1 MAEHTRRDDNRPD
14 PEQLLARLKIDP
26 AGSGSPHGKLK
37 IYCGF
42 AAGVGKTYAM
52 LEDARTVAVASTDV
66 VCGYIEPHG
75 RAETE
80 ALLYGQELLPCRTV
94 TYRGVTLREFDLDAA
109 LTRKPTLILVDELAH
124 TNAPGS
130 RHAKRWQDVEELLD
144 AGINVWTTL
153 NVQHLESLNDVVAQI
168 TGVVVRETLPDK
180 VFDQAD
186 ELELVDLPPDELLER
201 LREGKVYVPEQA
213 KRAMQRFFK
222 KANLIA
228 LREIAMRRTA
238 DRIST
243 QVQTARLG
251 ETRTQT
257 WPTNE
262 RLLVCVGPSPTS
274 AKVIRT
280 ARRMAAAMHAQWIAV
295 HIETPA
301 TQEMDERARR
311 QLAMH
316 MRLAEQLGAET
327 VTLTGQD
334 VVAETINYA
343 QSRNVT
349 KIVIGKTGQAKWYR
363 VWRRSLVDHLI
374 ARSGDIDVYVIRG
387 VEEQP
392 ASVKPTPTPTTDYRG
407 YAKATVVMAAAT
419 AVAWVFNTAGLSD
432 ADLVMSFLLGVV
444 YVAARLGGGPAIYA
458 SVVAVLLFNFLFTQP
473 HYTFTVTD
481 TKYIFTFV
489 VMFVIGVMIS
499 TLTSRIKKQAELSR
513 RRERHTEAL
522 YRLSRRLA
530 GTLGSHQLVAVAEEQ
545 LSEIFGGEAVI
556 FLPDDQKTLRP
567 ALRRGQGFAESP
579 NEVAVALWVYERGR
593 LAGAGTDTLPNA
605 QALYLP
611 LVGPEGTVGV
621 LAIRPSQTERLA
633 TPEQRQLLE
642 TFASQIALALE
653 RDRLAEEAQRVLAQA
668 QAEKLRSALLSSV
681 SHDLRTPL
689 AAIAGASSS
698 LLSSSSI
705 DDKTRRELLQMVYEE
720 AERLSRLVENLLYMT
735 RVESG
740 NMTVHKQWQHLEEVV
755 GTALER
761 LSRQLT
767 AHPVQ
772 VEIASDFPLLPF
784 DGILLE
790 QVLMNL
796 LDNAAKY
803 APADTPIA
811 IHAWIDNGEA
821 LVQVADRG
829 PGLAAEELER
839 VFEKFY
845 RGVHTTTTT
854 SRGAGLGLAI
864 CSAIIQA
871 HGGRIWAENRPGGG
885 ACFLFSLPL
894 EGPPPTVETDDPE
907 APAKEGIKA
916 S

>member
-1 MAEHTRRDDNRPD
+1 MAEYTRSHDNRPD
-14 PEQLLARLKIDP
+14 PEQLLARLKIEP
-26 AGSGSPHGKLK
+26 AASDSLRGKLK

-52 LEDARTVAVASTDV
+52 LEDARTVVAAGTDV
-66 VCGYIEPHG
+66 VLGYIEPHG
-75 RAETE
+75 RPETE
-80 ALLYGQELLPCRTV
+80 AWLYGQELLPCRTV

-109 LTRKPTLILVDELAH
+109 LTRRPTLILVDELAH

-387 VEEQP
+387 VEEQTP
-392 ASVKPTPTPTTDYRG
+392 SGKPTTTPTTDYRG

-419 AVAWVFNTAGLSD
+419 AIAWAFDTVGLSD

-444 YVAARLGGGPAIYA
+444 YVAARLGRGPAIYA
-458 SVVAVLLFNFLFTQP
+458 SVAAVLLFNFLFTHP
-473 HYTFTVTD
+473 YHTFTVTD

-489 VMFVIGVMIS
+489 VMFVIGVIIS
-499 TLTSRIKKQAELSR
+499 TLTSRIKEQVELSR
-513 RRERHTEAL
+513 QRERHTEAL

-530 GTLGSHQLVAVAEEQ
+530 GTLGSHQLVAAAEEQ
-545 LSEIFGGEAVI
+545 LSEIFGGEVVI
-556 FLPDDQKTLRP
+556 FLPDDQQTLRP
-567 ALRRGQGFAESP
+567 ALRHGRGFAESP

-593 LAGAGTDTLPNA
+593 LAGSGTDTLPNA

-621 LAIRPSQTERLA
+621 LAIRPSQAERLA

-653 RDRLAEEAQRVLAQA
+653 RDRLAEEAQRILAQA

-698 LLSSSSI
+698 LLASTSI
-705 DDKTRRELLQMVYEE
+705 DDQTRRELLQMVYEE
-720 AERLSRLVENLLYMT
+720 ADRLSRLVENLLYMT

-740 NMTVHKQWQHLEEVV
+740 NMTVHKQWQPLEEVV

-767 AHPVQ
+767 AHPVHID
-772 VEIASDFPLLPF
+772 IAPDFPLLPF

-803 APADTPIA
+803 APAGTPID

-829 PGLAAEELER
+829 PGLAAEELGR

-845 RGVHTTTTT
+845 RGAHTMATA

-864 CSAIIQA
+864 CIAIMQA

-894 EGPPPTVETDDPE
+894 EGPPPTVETDVPE
-907 APAKEGIKA
+907 ALAEEGTKA
-916 S
+916 L

>member
-1 MAEHTRRDDNRPD
+1 
-14 PEQLLARLKIDP
+14 
-26 AGSGSPHGKLK
+26 
-37 IYCGF
+37 
-42 AAGVGKTYAM
+42 
-52 LEDARTVAVASTDV
+52 
-66 VCGYIEPHG
+66 
-75 RAETE
+75 
-80 ALLYGQELLPCRTV
+80 V
-94 TYRGVTLREFDLDAA
+94 TYRGVRLREFDLEAA

-168 TGVVVRETLPDK
+168 TGVVVRETLPDT

-186 ELELVDLPPDELLER
+186 DLELIDLPPDDLLER

-213 KRAMQRFFK
+213 TQAMQRFFK

-280 ARRMAAAMHAQWIAV
+280 AKRMAAAMHAQWIAV

-301 TQEMDERARR
+301 TQALDEQVRR

-334 VVAETINYA
+334 VVAETITYA

-349 KIVIGKTGQAKWYR
+349 KIVIGKTDQSPWYR
-363 VWRRSLVDHLI
+363 VWHRSLVDRLI

-387 VEEQP
+387 IERQ
-392 ASVKPTPTPTTDYRG
+392 TPVPRSTPSPPIAYRS
-407 YAKATVVMAAAT
+407 YAEATVVMAATT
-419 AVAWVFNTAGLSD
+419 AVAWAFDTLGLSD
-432 ADLVMSFLLGVV
+432 ADLVMAFLLGVV
-444 YVAARLGGGPAIYA
+444 YVAARLGKGSSIYA
-458 SVVAVLLFNFLFTQP
+458 SFAAVLLFNFLFTPP
-473 HYTFTVTD
+473 HYTFTVSN
-481 TKYIFTFV
+481 TKYIFTFG
-489 VMFVIGVMIS
+489 VMFIIGVLIS
-499 TLTSRIKKQAELSR
+499 TLTSRIKAQAELAR

-530 GTLGSHQLVAVAEEQ
+530 GAGVLGSHQLVVAAEEQ
-545 LSEIFGGEAVI
+545 LAEIFGAEVVI
-556 FLPDDQKTLRP
+556 LLPDAQQTLRP
-567 ALRRGQGFAESP
+567 ALHRGQGFAESP
-579 NEVAVALWVYERGR
+579 SEIAVALWVYERGR

-611 LVGPEGTVGV
+611 LVAPEGTVGV
-621 LAIRPSQTERLA
+621 LAMRLSQAERLA
-633 TPEQRQLLE
+633 SPEQRQLLE

-653 RDRLAEEAQRVLAQA
+653 RNRLAEEAQHVLAQA

-698 LLSSSSI
+698 LLASPGM
-705 DDKTRRELLQMVYEE
+705 DEQTRRELLQMIYEE

-740 NMTVHKQWQHLEEVV
+740 HLSVQKQWQSLEEVV
-755 GTALER
+755 GTALEH
-761 LSRQLT
+761 LSHHLST
-767 AHPVQ
+767 HPMQ
-772 VEIASDFPLLPF
+772 IAIAADFPLVPF
-784 DGILLE
+784 DGLLIE

-803 APADTPIA
+803 APAGTPIA
-811 IHAWIDNGEA
+811 LRAWIDAGEA
-821 LVQVADRG
+821 LVQVADGG
-829 PGLAAEELER
+829 PGLATADLER

-845 RGVHTTTTT
+845 RGAHPMTTA

-885 ACFLFSLPL
+885 ACFVFSLPL
-894 EGPPPTVETDDPE
+894 EGPPPGVEPESPE
-907 APAKEGIKA
+907 APAGEGRQA